1 MNIIVNYGVDFMNKL
16 GLSED
21 RLLFIEEEIFKLK
34 SNLIDEQITFNT
46 DEYDIEYLKRL
57 HEFLFGDLYFD
68 AGNISKRLKDTDI
81 IEIQNKLSNLRYM
94 IDMDAGDE
102 YIKQAVNEL
111 IDIQIFNDGNKRT
124 IGVFLD
130 ILMKNKKQYTR

>member
-57 HEFLFGDLYFD
+57 HV
-68 AGNISKRLKDTDI
+68 
-81 IEIQNKLSNLRYM
+81 NK
-94 IDMDAGDE
+94 I
-102 YIKQAVNEL
+102 
-111 IDIQIFNDGNKRT
+111 T
-124 IGVFLD
+124 
-130 ILMKNKKQYTR
+130 

>member
-1 MNIIVNYGVDFMNKL
+1 M
-16 GLSED
+16 
-21 RLLFIEEEIFKLK
+21 
-34 SNLIDEQITFNT
+34 LI
-46 DEYDIEYLKRL
+46 RL

-111 IDIQIFNDGNKRT
+111 IALQIFNDGNKRT

>member
-1 MNIIVNYGVDFMNKL
+1 MNKL